1 MKRSMIITA
10 LTLASLVATGCGT
23 SPTSGVPF
31 KSTVRNAAMQ
41 KAPAQA
47 ANVAVGVSTGN
58 VVLQM
63 SSLREAAKAYS
74 TLATKAD
81 VVALEVKLTGPGL
94 SAPLVRRMTAAELTT
109 SNTVAFEGV
118 PVGAFQ
124 ITLTAFDKSNKGIG
138 TKSTNVQVAADE
150 ETKVALQLKLDPT
163 VKTGNVSFS
172 FDLVDGDEVEAPAP
186 TPAPETD
193 EDEDEAEETAPAP
206 TPSPTGDGLAIE
218 VTGKEVVRKLLL
230 LKKLSVTVK
239 VTNESAETLS
249 GAVKIEFYSTSG
261 LFNKETKL
269 VETQTQDVKNLAPGK
284 SVELTLLSTKSAS
297 DAEATVHTVLSSSS
311 ASTADVE

>member
-31 KSTVRNAAMQ
+31 KSTVRNTAT

-47 ANVAVGVSTGN
+47 ANTAVGVSTGN

-81 VVALEVKLTGPGL
+81 VAALEVKLTGPGL

-172 FDLVDGDEVEAPAP
+172 FDLVDGDEVEASPAP

-193 EDEDEAEETAPAP
+193 EDEETTPAP

-218 VTGKEVVRKLLL
+218 VTGKEVVRKLLV

-239 VTNESAETLS
+239 VTNKSAQTLS

-261 LFNKETKL
+261 IFNKETKL